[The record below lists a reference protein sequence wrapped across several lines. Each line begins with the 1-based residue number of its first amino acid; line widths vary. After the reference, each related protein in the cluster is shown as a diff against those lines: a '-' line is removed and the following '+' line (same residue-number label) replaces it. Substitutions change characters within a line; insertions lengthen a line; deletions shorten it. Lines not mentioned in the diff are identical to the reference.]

1 MLINATLGAR
11 MALAVAVR
19 AEQTTFQGN
28 FGQDRRV
35 ARRRTGRSEFSFRFV
50 IYVSN
55 KAHRLTVKETT
66 SSVFLKCKLRNSPC
80 LRTSTH
86 TSFLPT
92 SILKLYAKA
101 AKMNERARVTHYP
114 AVKKALA
121 ISCKRHHQTRIFRN
135 FSARH
140 VVNARFRAPFH
151 YRLIKKRF
159 VAADRRTRE
168 GARGFG
174 VPDTPAGLRSYA
186 TRLGKRVC
194 QNAFFHF
201 CPHGL
206 ATDCN
211 CRATAILPYIPPL
224 HTRHLLPHFH
234 CIVRVSIISVGGK
247 YRKSLSL

>member
-1 MLINATLGAR
+1 MP
-11 MALAVAVR
+11 
-19 AEQTTFQGN
+19 EW
-28 FGQDRRV
+28 
-35 ARRRTGRSEFSFRFV
+35 RRTSYS
-50 IYVSN
+50 
-55 KAHRLTVKETT
+55 
-66 SSVFLKCKLRNSPC
+66 
-80 LRTSTH
+80 
-86 TSFLPT
+86 LPT
-92 SILKLYAKA
+92 I
-101 AKMNERARVTHYP
+101 
-114 AVKKALA
+114 KKASVITCA
-121 ISCKRHHQTRIFRN
+121 RHHQTRIFRN

-140 VVNARFRAPFH
+140 IVNARFRAPFH
-151 YRLIKKRF
+151 KRLIKKRF
-159 VAADRRTRE
+159 AAAAGRRTRE
-168 GARGFG
+168 RTRGFG

-247 YRKSLSL
+247 VSKKSVALAAISEHRNYIFEKTYN